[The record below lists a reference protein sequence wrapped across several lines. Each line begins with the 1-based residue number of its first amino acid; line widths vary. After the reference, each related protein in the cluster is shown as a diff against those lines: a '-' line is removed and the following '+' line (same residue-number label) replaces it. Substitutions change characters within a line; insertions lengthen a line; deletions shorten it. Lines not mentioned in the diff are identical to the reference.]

1 MAPSRQ
7 METTVNQIAIVMGRQ
22 CAAIL
27 MQMHPHMPVITG
39 QTSALF
45 FMLKKFAQKWQA

>member
-22 CAAIL
+22 CAAMS
-27 MQMHPHMPVITG
+27 MQMHLQLPLANG
-39 QTSALF
+39 QTPAVLF
-45 FMLKKFAQKWQA
+45 MVKIFEQER